1 MSRAEDLRT
10 RNVEVLVDALR
21 HHGRASRTDLAS
33 ATGLSRSTV
42 VSIVDELAERGLI
55 VESQAEG
62 GQRGR
67 GRPATL
73 IRLNTAAGVA
83 LGVFVGRDDM
93 RVVLT
98 DMSLTALGHRHVRFE
113 LGTPAEALVDVAHEL
128 ARTLLDEAGVSRR
141 DLVGVGV
148 GLSSPVDPASGTVDP
163 VLLPSWAERP
173 VRDLFAT
180 RLGAP
185 AAVEND
191 ANLEALAELAMGA
204 GKGLRHYVY
213 IKASWGIGAGI
224 VVGGRLRRGSTGYA
238 GELVHTQLRDG
249 GPVCGCGRRGC
260 VNSLASGHRLAE
272 GLEAV
277 HGSHLTLE
285 DIVRLAADGDGGA
298 RRVLADAGR
307 VIGEALAPVCNVLN
321 PQAAII
327 GGELAPPGS
336 PLIAGVAEA
345 VERFALPAAAEAMAV
360 RAAELQEIGG
370 ALGAAGLVVRS
381 DEAAR
386 RLATLAG

>member
-21 HHGRASRTDLAS
+21 HHGRATRTDLAR

-42 VSIVDELAERGLI
+42 VSIVDALAVRGLI
-55 VESQAEG
+55 AESEAVDG
-62 GQRGR
+62 RRGR

-73 IRLNTAAGVA
+73 IRLNTTAGVA

-98 DMSLTALGHRHVRFE
+98 DMSLTVLGDRHVPFE
-113 LGTPAEALVDVAHEL
+113 LGTAAELLVDLAEEL
-128 ARTLLDEAGVSRR
+128 ARALLEEAGVSQR

-148 GLSSPVDPASGTVDP
+148 GLSSPVNPASGMVDP

-173 VRDLFAT
+173 VRDLFAA
-180 RLGAP
+180 RFGVG

-204 GKGLRHYVY
+204 GRGLRHYVY
-213 IKASWGIGAGI
+213 VKASWGIGAGI
-224 VVGGRLRRGSTGYA
+224 VVAGRLRRGSTGYA
-238 GELVHTQLRDG
+238 GELVHTQLRDD

-260 VNSLASGHRLAE
+260 VNSLASGHRLVE

-277 HGSHLTLE
+277 HGSHLALE
-285 DIVRLAADGDGGA
+285 DIVRLADDGDGGA

-321 PQAAII
+321 PEAAII
-327 GGELAPPGS
+327 GGELAPPDS

-345 VERFALPAAAEAMAV
+345 IDRLALPAAAAAMTV
-360 RAAELQEIGG
+360 RAAELREIGG

-386 RLATLAG
+386 RVATLAI